1 MVLIYYELC
10 EKIWAGNPATTQIEG
25 GLKTTDIMEDDNF
38 TVLGSSSEPGADGE
52 TTLSMPSGLDNDED
66 ISATITCRRQQLDST
81 LNNYKH
87 SKMTKRLPTESQ
99 TTGIAKKE
107 LELKKRMV
115 EEIDQMDKAH
125 QENLSH
131 LTAGM
136 DKLVQ

>member
-1 MVLIYYELC
+1 
-10 EKIWAGNPATTQIEG
+10 
-25 GLKTTDIMEDDNF
+25 MEDDNF